1 MLERVRQLELTAKD
15 FEMIEAAL
23 HTQQKILSVQ
33 SEAGGTGARE
43 KLTDLKHLMQRIGR
57 AGSPRKACT
66 QSLWSYLTGSLF
78 GIGRKGCHEQ

>member
-1 MLERVRQLELTAKD
+1 MLERVKQLELTAKD
-15 FEMIEAAL
+15 FEIIEAAL

-57 AGSPRKACT
+57 ARPPRKVWT
-66 QSLWSYLTGSLF
+66 QSIWAYLTGSLF
-78 GIGRKGCHEQ
+78 GVGRNNCHEQ